1 MSSKP
6 LGRALILIPLLLIF
20 LVGLFYLLRPSST
33 QGTSTTTVSAPNG
46 SAETIDVAIQ
56 DGVMNPGDI
65 TIEEG
70 DLVNLRLTSDSPAEF
85 HVHGYDIYADVEPG
99 ETTEFALDATITGRF
114 AIENH
119 SLDPPEL
126 LGQLLV
132 QPS

>member
-1 MSSKP
+1 MNKP

-46 SAETIDVAIQ
+46 SAETIDVAIE

-70 DLVNLRLTSDSPAEF
+70 DLVNLRLTSDSPVEF
-85 HVHGYDIYADVEPG
+85 HIHGYDIYADVEPG
-99 ETTEFALDATITGRF
+99 ETTEFGLDATITGRF

-119 SLDPPEL
+119 GLDPPEL
-126 LGQLLV
+126 VGQLLV
-132 QPS
+132 QPR